1 MKELLRKA
9 YEDGQLFG
17 THVSFEEY
25 YREESGMIDLCI
37 RDRDSV
43 SIEKD

>member
-17 THVSFEEY
+17 NYVDFEYYYQEEY
-25 YREESGMIDLCI
+25 EDKLQTKQE
-37 RDRDSV
+37 
-43 SIEKD
+43 